1 MANDDPH
8 QRAVQLML
16 EGAALEGDLPAPA
29 GARGVVL
36 FAHGSGSSRLTVIH
50 LAVVSLDRWLGA

>member
-16 EGAALEGDLPAPA
+16 EGAALEGDLTVPA
-29 GARGVVL
+29 GTRGVVL
-36 FAHGSGSSRLTVIH
+36 FAHGS
-50 LAVVSLDRWLGA
+50 